1 MIILPKVSD
10 TRMYFGGFIYT
21 RTKPP
26 IGNTTYWDCIKVRY
40 KECKARARTVR
51 GPNGHI
57 VLTQGPEQSPHLH
70 APNREEAEVEKIR
83 YRLKR
88 KADEDENTPLAGMIR
103 EELHGVP
110 SGVLSQLPER
120 ENLK

>member
-1 MIILPKVSD
+1 M
-10 TRMYFGGFIYT
+10 
-21 RTKPP
+21 
-26 IGNTTYWDCIKVRY
+26 RY
-40 KECKARARTVR
+40 KECKARTRTVC

-57 VLTQGPEQSPHLH
+57 ALTQGLEQSPHLH
-70 APNREEAEVEKIR
+70 APNRR

-110 SGVLSQLPER
+110 SGVLS
-120 ENLK
+120 